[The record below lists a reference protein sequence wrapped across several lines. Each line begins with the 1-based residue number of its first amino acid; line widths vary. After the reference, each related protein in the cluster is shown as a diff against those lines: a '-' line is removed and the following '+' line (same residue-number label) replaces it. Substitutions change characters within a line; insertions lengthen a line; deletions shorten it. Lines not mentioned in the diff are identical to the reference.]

1 MAITYTTGSPT
12 EGGIESVLA
21 PGRYPF
27 RVVEAKEKKSS
38 AGNPMI
44 EFKARVIKEDGTTGR
59 AVYGNLVFTAKA
71 LWKVDQFVAACGRHP
86 GEGQDCELDPDEMIG
101 WEFDAD
107 VVLEQDPKGRDRNE
121 FANFITANET
131 GF

>member
-1 MAITYTTGSPT
+1 
-12 EGGIESVLA
+12 
-21 PGRYPF
+21 
-27 RVVEAKEKKSS
+27 
-38 AGNPMI
+38 MI

-107 VVLEQDPKGRDRNE
+107 IVLEQDPKGRDRNE
-121 FANFITANET
+121 FANFLTANET